1 MTHEAFQTLLT
12 AYLEGSLSPADRSAM
27 DDHLRQCS
35 DCALHL
41 AIRQDCQR
49 LDDDS
54 EVPALFTSSWQL
66 AIRQQEEENMQT
78 DQKEK
83 KERKP
88 LRFRPWMAAAAAL
101 VIVLGGTLAIRR
113 PTPMDTQ
120 SQYDQLS
127 AAYPSEPLAKS
138 ASGSFSGTGTN
149 IPEARYT
156 DSALEAAPA
165 PGMNAAETPAK
176 IIRTISLAMV
186 SRAFD
191 KDLENL
197 NTALKDHGGYV
208 EYSDIAADRGSRRY
222 ANLTLRVPK
231 VSLDAFLERARG
243 FGRTLSMTESQED
256 VSEQYRDIDMRL
268 ATQKTKMDR
277 LQELLLKALTVTD
290 VLSIER
296 EIADTQYKIDS
307 LTGSL
312 RGMDSK
318 VDYSTVTISLAE
330 ESVAAIT
337 PDQSLLD
344 RIGIAIADAWRQVK
358 AFLADTA
365 VFLTVTLPYALALF
379 ILIFA
384 IRKIFRRKMK

>member
-1 MTHEAFQTLLT
+1 MTHETFQALLT
-12 AYLEGSLSPADRSAM
+12 AYLDGSLSQADRSKM
-27 DDHLRQCS
+27 DDHLKHCS
-35 DCALHL
+35 GCALHL

-66 AIRQQEEENMQT
+66 AIRQQGEESMQT
-78 DQKEK
+78 DQETR

-101 VIVLGGTLAIRR
+101 VFVLGGTLATRR
-113 PTPMDTQ
+113 PTVRDTQ
-120 SQYDQLS
+120 SQYDWLS
-127 AAYPSEPLAKS
+127 AAYPADTMAKS
-138 ASGSFSGTGTN
+138 ASGSYSSAGT
-149 IPEARYT
+149 IMPETLYSNTAQ
-156 DSALEAAPA
+156 EAAPA
-165 PGMNAAETPAK
+165 PVMNAAETPDK
-176 IIRTISLAMV
+176 IIRTISLSMV
-186 SRAFD
+186 SRTFD

-197 NTALKDHGGYV
+197 QTTLREHGGYV
-208 EYSDIAADRGSRRY
+208 EYSDIASDRGSRRY

-231 VSLDAFLERARG
+231 VSLDAFLESARG

-256 VSEQYRDIDMRL
+256 VSERYRDTDMRL

-277 LQELLLKALTVTD
+277 LQDLLQKALTVTD

-296 EIADTQYKIDS
+296 EIADTQYQIDS

-344 RIGIAIADAWRQVK
+344 RIGIAAADAWRQVK
-358 AFLADTA
+358 AFLADA
-365 VFLTVTLPYALALF
+365 AIFLSVILPYALALF
-379 ILIFA
+379 ILVIV
-384 IRKIFRRKMK
+384 IKKIFWRKKI